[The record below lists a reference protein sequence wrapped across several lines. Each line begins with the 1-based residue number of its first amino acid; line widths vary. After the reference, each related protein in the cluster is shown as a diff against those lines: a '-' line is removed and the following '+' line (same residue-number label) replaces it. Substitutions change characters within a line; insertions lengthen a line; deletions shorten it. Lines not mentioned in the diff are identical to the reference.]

1 MTVRSDQQLLG
12 PIEIRPEVTML
23 SVLRHL
29 NYKAWFAIAEFID
42 NALQSYLAN
51 RKELEVLHGPDF
63 RLLVEVRIDTSGPG
77 QIVVTD
83 NAAGISSR
91 DFPRAF
97 RAAQVPTDRSGL
109 SEFGMGM
116 KSAACWFAE
125 TWSVRTKAIG
135 ESAER
140 TIHFDIS
147 HIVDNRIESLS
158 TESRDVDP
166 AAHYTV
172 VSLRGL
178 HHVPQGRTLG
188 KIKEHL
194 ASIYRMFLR
203 DGRMILKFNGE
214 PLSYATATVLTA
226 VPYTSPGLPAQGDD
240 VRPLLWRKDINLDFG
255 QGQRVTGFAALREV
269 GSTPFAGFALFRRDR
284 LIEGSHDETYRPSF
298 IFKQTNSYPY
308 QRLFGELHVEG
319 FEVSHTKDG
328 FRWEE
333 YEDIF
338 LDYLKGQLE
347 EGPLDLL
354 SQAENYRALPSKRS
368 IESRALA
375 ATASVAEYLATDVA
389 PLLVAAH
396 VNPVETSPLPESLP
410 VSQLQAS
417 ERTVEIDDGNWR
429 WAITIRTSVDP
440 AREDWVSL
448 AKQESLQGDVARV
461 RRLCVDLSLAHP
473 FSSEFLGANNENVE
487 LFLRIA
493 AAVCISLLLS
503 EDVTGEAPESVLY
516 HFNYLMRGAL
526 IRASLVKHDD
536 DQDQGS
542 KDHQTAASLGA

>member
-1 MTVRSDQQLLG
+1 MGAKPDPQLAG
-12 PIEIRPEVTML
+12 PIEIRPEVSML

-51 RKELEVLHGPDF
+51 RAALEAIHGSDF
-63 RLLVEVRIDTSGPG
+63 RLEVDVRIETSGPG
-77 QIVVTD
+77 LIVITD
-83 NAAGISSR
+83 NAAGISAA

-125 TWSVRTKAIG
+125 RWSVRTKAIG
-135 ESAER
+135 ETLER
-140 TIHFDIS
+140 TIHFDVR
-147 HIVDNRIESLS
+147 HIVDNKIESLS
-158 TESRDVDP
+158 AEPRDIENSSAP
-166 AAHYTV
+166 YTV
-172 VSLRGL
+172 VTLRGL

-188 KIKEHL
+188 KIKDHL

-203 DGRMILKFNGE
+203 DGRMTLRFNNE
-214 PLSYATATVLTA
+214 PLSYTTAPVLKAVKYTA
-226 VPYTSPGLPAQGDD
+226 PGVPLQGTDAKP
-240 VRPLLWRKDINLDFG
+240 VQWRKDIALDFG
-255 QGQRVTGFAALREV
+255 KGQRVTGFAALREV
-269 GSTPFAGFALFRRDR
+269 GSTPLAGFALFRRDR

-333 YEDIF
+333 YEDVF
-338 LDYLKGQLE
+338 LEFLKAELE
-347 EGPLDLL
+347 AEPLDLL
-354 SQAENYRALPSKRS
+354 AQADNYRALPSKKS
-368 IESRALA
+368 IEARAAA
-375 ATASVAEYLATDVA
+375 ATALVAGYIEKDVA
-389 PLLVAAH
+389 PLLAESQA
-396 VNPVETSPLPESLP
+396 NPTAGPPLPRTLAPSE
-410 VSQLQAS
+410 LQAS
-417 ERTVEIDDGNWR
+417 EQTVAVNDGNWD
-429 WAITIRTSVDP
+429 WVITIRTSVDP
-440 AREDWVSL
+440 ATEDWISL
-448 AKQESLQGDVARV
+448 AKQDPVPGDLDET
-461 RRLCVDLSLAHP
+461 RRLVVDLALAHP

-493 AAVCISLLLS
+493 TAVCISLVLAQ
-503 EDVTGEAPESVLY
+503 DVTGEAPEAVLY

-526 IRASLVKHDD
+526 VHAALNSNDSLN
-536 DQDQGS
+536 QGPQN
-542 KDHQTAASLGA
+542 HQAAPPMGA